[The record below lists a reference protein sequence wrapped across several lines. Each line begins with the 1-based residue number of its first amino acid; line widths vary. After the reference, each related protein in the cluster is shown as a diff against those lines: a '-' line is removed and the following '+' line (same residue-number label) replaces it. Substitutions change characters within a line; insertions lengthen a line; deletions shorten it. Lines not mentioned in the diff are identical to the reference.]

1 MHMELRWYQNKYIKK
16 TLQYRYVDNGLPKD
30 EWEDVAFVSD
40 MYYEVDEEELY
51 YNQGDNS

>member
-1 MHMELRWYQNKYIKK
+1 MHIELRWYQNKYIKK